1 MQVFE
6 IKNIY
11 YVYKNSNSQTNFE
24 LKNISFNVDKEEF
37 VAIVG
42 SSGSGKSTLVTH
54 LNGLLTPTSGE
65 ILFNG
70 KNIHDKEFDKRK
82 LRFKV
87 GLLFQYP
94 EYQLFSETVL
104 DDVIF
109 GAIKKGLTLEEAKK
123 KGLEI
128 LDILGIL
135 ELKNESPFSLS
146 GGEKR
151 KVALAGVLVM
161 DPEVLVL
168 DEPIAGLDS
177 NSKKNLFEIISYL
190 RKEKHQTIIMVT
202 HDLDDVME
210 YTDKVLVLK
219 DGECVKYGKPNE
231 VLTDDLV
238 LEKSNLYPP
247 TAVLFSKEF
256 NKRNIKFY
264 GYKKDDIFK
273 SFYENL

>member
-1 MQVFE
+1 MQVFDV
-6 IKNIY
+6 KNIY
-11 YVYKNSNSQTNFE
+11 YIYKNSNSQTNFE
-24 LKNISFNVDKEEF
+24 LKNISFNIEKEEF
-37 VAIVG
+37 AAIVG
-42 SSGSGKSTLVTH
+42 SSGSGKSTLISH

-70 KNIHDKEFDKRK
+70 KNIHDIGFDKRS

-109 GAIKKGLTLEEAKK
+109 GAIRKGLSIDDAKK
-123 KGLEI
+123 KGEEI
-128 LDILGIL
+128 LDLLGIL
-135 ELKNESPFSLS
+135 DLKDKSPFSLS

-161 DPEVLVL
+161 EPEVLVL
-168 DEPIAGLDS
+168 DEPAAGLD
-177 NSKKNLFEIISYL
+177 NKSKNHLFEIISYL

-210 YTDKVLVLK
+210 YADKVLVLK
-219 DGECVKYGKPNE
+219 DGECLKYGKPDE
-231 VLTDDLV
+231 VLTSDEILT
-238 LEKSNLYPP
+238 KSNLYPP
-247 TAVLFSKEF
+247 TSVLFNNEF
-256 NKRNIKFY
+256 IKRNLKFY
-264 GYKKDDIFK
+264 GYKKEEIYK